1 MHAVYVPTRVGPTG
15 MAELEAAASG
25 DWSGGTLLLSLV
37 GRPVP
42 HRTRLTA
49 AQLRRVVRQWARAVR
64 AGEGTLRLGDERRVA
79 EPLPAAPRLASRR
92 RGARRHR
99 DDGTS

>member
-1 MHAVYVPTRVGPTG
+1 MHAVYVPTRVGPTRT
-15 MAELEAAASG
+15 AKLEAAAAG

-49 AQLRRVVRQWARAVR
+49 AQLQRVVRQWARAVR
-64 AGEGTLRLGDERRVA
+64 AGEGTLRLGDERRGGRTA
-79 EPLPAAPRLASRR
+79 ARCAPPGLPPAGRSAAP
-92 RGARRHR
+92 G
-99 DDGTS
+99 